1 MKKPSVSSE
10 TATRL
15 AEDVLYTVVYE
26 EIENGQID
34 KAAQARA
41 IAEGGENEGA
51 VRAAYI
57 KHRIARMRAE
67 IEVSVAQAATIKAAE
82 EKNRKELT
90 KYFKD
95 KERPF
100 VLRNEIYATF
110 VLCLIII
117 ILFILLGFL

>member
-1 MKKPSVSSE
+1 MKNLWRSITTDNAAS
-10 TATRL
+10 RL

-67 IEVSVAQAATIKAAE
+67 IEITTAQAVVE
-82 EKNRKELT
+82 EKQKQLDVKIEKQRIKRKQI
-90 KYFKD
+90 
-95 KERPF
+95 EREISDFLFLCFIVF
-100 VLRNEIYATF
+100 VVI
-110 VLCLIII
+110 LI
-117 ILFILLGFL
+117 FIFFY

>member
-26 EIENGQID
+26 EIENGKID

-67 IEVSVAQAATIKAAE
+67 IEVSAAQSEYENEQRQPNNKDDARDKF
-82 EKNRKELT
+82 RK
-90 KYFKD
+90 
-95 KERPF
+95 F
-100 VLRNEIYATF
+100 VSE
-110 VLCLIII
+110 
-117 ILFILLGFL
+117 ILLGTLIIVFVSLLASELYR